1 MDDQRY
7 QELLKYLK
15 TGKGLTD
22 KEDREWAEQFKEIH
36 DHVYKEE
43 RRVIPRSEVTWII
56 SMFHDDPTMAYQS
69 AETIYQHIS
78 KRYIWE
84 TMRRDIREYTR
95 TCYECQMRGT
105 PKRNNPKVSIPPK
118 DIFERWGID
127 IVGPLPLS
135 SQRNKYIIVAVDYF
149 TRWPEAKAVKTAN
162 AITVADFIYDE
173 IICRFGAPKIIQ
185 SDQGTHFV
193 NEVIRQ
199 LTEKFRIRHKLSSP
213 YHPQSN
219 GLVER
224 FNKTLCEG
232 LAKVAETIQDWD
244 SYIQPAHMLNTVFP
258 STHPSASVKSEEMT
272 GCTSTITSSKA
283 SASQPVRV
291 CTETKYVPDTASV
304 VGEISSDI
312 NPDGPDH

>member
-1 MDDQRY
+1 
-7 QELLKYLK
+7 LLKYLK
-15 TGKGLTD
+15 TGKDITN

-56 SMFHDDPTMAYQS
+56 SMFHDDPTMAHQS

-105 PKRNNPKVSIPPK
+105 PKMNNPKISIPPK

-199 LTEKFRIRHKLSSP
+199 LTEKFRIRHKLSS
-213 YHPQSN
+213 YMRAN
-219 GLVER
+219 
-224 FNKTLCEG
+224 
-232 LAKVAETIQDWD
+232 
-244 SYIQPAHMLNTVFP
+244 
-258 STHPSASVKSEEMT
+258 
-272 GCTSTITSSKA
+272 
-283 SASQPVRV
+283 VR
-291 CTETKYVPDTASV
+291 
-304 VGEISSDI
+304 
-312 NPDGPDH
+312 